1 MPPPPTQS
9 KQSSQSKSARAAQ
22 DFLNLSTVRDG
33 VIVLKSGGLRA
44 ILMASSLNFAL
55 KSAEEQEA
63 IVFQYQNFL
72 NSLDFSV
79 QFVIHSRRLNIAPYL
94 ESMRGQSREETNELL
109 KIQIDEYIE
118 FVKSFVDLSN
128 IVSKTFY
135 VTIPYDLAMFSVAA
149 TPEGVIEGITSGI
162 TSLLSGKSA
171 QKKTS
176 TETNE
181 ELEFQERKNQ
191 LQQRVDQVQLGLV
204 RLGIRTAQL
213 NTEEVIELLYG
224 LYNQGEFGKK
234 EENTFE

>member
-1 MPPPPTQS
+1 MAQAKAQS
-9 KQSSQSKSARAAQ
+9 AQ
-22 DFLNLSTVRDG
+22 EFLPIEEIRDG
-33 VIVLKSGGLRA
+33 IVLLKDGTMK
-44 ILMASSLNFAL
+44 IVLMASSLNFAL

-135 VTIPYDLAMFSVAA
+135 VTIPYD
-149 TPEGVIEGITSGI
+149 
-162 TSLLSGKSA
+162 
-171 QKKTS
+171 
-176 TETNE
+176 
-181 ELEFQERKNQ
+181 
-191 LQQRVDQVQLGLV
+191 
-204 RLGIRTAQL
+204 
-213 NTEEVIELLYG
+213 
-224 LYNQGEFGKK
+224 
-234 EENTFE
+234 